1 MIKIKL
7 ECWWTDTGNL
17 QRRFINQFVPKN
29 DLKHFSFVTENPDY
43 TIIFGRTD
51 WEKIT
56 TPKDRTFYFSQ
67 EPLWSPNEPK
77 TDISDYC
84 SKIFVADK
92 LMYPDKNEYIEGL
105 FPMFYGG
112 RGDEHNDIEYCWDLR
127 LNDYE
132 CEKTKNV
139 SVIVR
144 KDYYTHYNHLEKP
157 DIFKINYVQ
166 RTDLGIELSKNTD
179 IDVYGTYW
187 ENNGK
192 NLFGEIWNKRVSL
205 NDYRFSISCE
215 NTIQKNYISEK
226 FWDIILTNGVPIYLG
241 CNNIHD
247 YIPKDSFIYL
257 NGMTMDE
264 MVNEINDI
272 SKHGKVLYDTYKNQ
286 IKYLRNEFFTNPN
299 FNLWV
304 KIKNIIG

>member
-29 DLKHFSFVTENPDY
+29 DLEHFSFVTENPDY

-92 LMYPDKNEYIEGL
+92 LMYPDKDEYIEGL

-112 RGDEHNDIEYCWDLR
+112 RGDEHNDVEYCWDLR
-127 LNDYE
+127 LKDYE

-139 SVIVR
+139 SLILSAKQTTIGHRLRHVVNKTYPHI
-144 KDYYTHYNHLEKP
+144 DSYGYNNPIEN
-157 DIFKINYVQ
+157 KI
-166 RTDLGIELSKNTD
+166 TALK
-179 IDVYGTYW
+179 
-187 ENNGK
+187 
-192 NLFGEIWNKRVSL
+192 
-205 NDYRFSISCE
+205 DYRFSVVIE
-215 NTIQKNYISEK
+215 NCQKDYYFSEK
-226 FWDIILTNGVPIYLG
+226 LI
-241 CNNIHD
+241 
-247 YIPKDSFIYL
+247 DSFITGTIPIYWGCPSISHFFDT
-257 NGMTMDE
+257 NGMLIFNTL
-264 MVNEINDI
+264 NELELIINNLNEGLYN
-272 SKHGKVLYDTYKNQ
+272 SKFESIKHNFEEAK
-286 IKYLRNEFFTNPN
+286 KYLVAD
-299 FNLWV
+299 NLIYE
-304 KIKNIIG
+304 KLKNA